1 MKLYA
6 ATDKG
11 SVRELNEDSFYIPGE
26 NGDILAVADGM
37 GGHNAGEVASAMAIS
52 VFREVVASE
61 KGGYT
66 LHLLR
71 KAVVS
76 ANAEVYSSGKN
87 DPSRAGMGTTFTAIA
102 FRDRMAMIAHV
113 GDTRAY
119 LIRGSA
125 IMQLT
130 LDHTLVRELY
140 ESGAITAAEAKNHP
154 QKNVITRALGTE
166 HDIKVDTL
174 FVDVREGDRFLVCSD
189 GLHGVC
195 TDDEMLRIVTETAD
209 PRGVPGLLIERALAN
224 RSRDNIT
231 CVLACAG
238 KGGR

>member
-6 ATDKG
+6 ATDRG

-52 VFREVVASE
+52 VFKKVISSDRN
-61 KGGYT
+61 GYT
-66 LHLLR
+66 LPLLR

-76 ANAEVYSSGKN
+76 ANAEIYSAGKN
-87 DPSRAGMGTTFTAIA
+87 DPSRSGMGTTFTAIA
-102 FRDRMAMIAHV
+102 FRDRRAMIAHV

-119 LIRGSA
+119 LIRGRA
-125 IMQLT
+125 IIQLT
-130 LDHTLVRELY
+130 LDHTLVRDLY
-140 ESGAITAAEAKNHP
+140 ESGVITAAEARNHP

-166 HDIKVDTL
+166 HDIKVNTL
-174 FVDVREGDRFLVCSD
+174 YVDIREGDRFLVCSD

-195 TDDEMLRIVTETAD
+195 GDDEMLQIVTQARAPQD
-209 PRGVPGLLIERALAN
+209 VPGLLIEKALAN

-231 CVLACAG
+231 CILACAG